1 MDLIRYSH
9 GKSCFQILT
18 DFRFLKELKNNPL
31 YPLFASDKD
40 FLDKIQKNIND
51 LEPLVQGKLDKLGL
65 TQMQQAIMILT
76 CLHGLD
82 VVDAAMQS
90 GISLEELNTLYS
102 SSIKII
108 NENAKIEENKGFFNK
123 LKIF

>member
-1 MDLIRYSH
+1 LDLIRYSH